1 MPSVRVPPEVVPVL
15 VDTSAWV
22 EFLRATG
29 SDTHLRV
36 RRMIEEETDLATTD
50 VVLMELLA
58 GARDDGQRD
67 GLRSL
72 LGRCEFLPT
81 EGPVDYEDAAQVYRA
96 CRSAGATVRRLT
108 DCLVAAVA
116 IRHGVPVLHRDA
128 DFDAIARRLP
138 LEVA

>member
-1 MPSVRVPPEVVPVL
+1 MQPIL

-22 EFLRATG
+22 EFLRGTG
-29 SDTHLRV
+29 TDTHRRV
-36 RRMIEEETDLATTD
+36 RRLIEDEAILATTD

-58 GARDDGQRD
+58 GARDDGHRD
-67 GLRSL
+67 GLKRL
-72 LGRCEFLPT
+72 LRRCEFLPT
-81 EGPVDYEDAAQVYRA
+81 EGPADYEDAAEVYRA

-108 DCLVAAVA
+108 DCLIAAVA
-116 IRHGVPVLHRDA
+116 IRHRVPVLHRDA